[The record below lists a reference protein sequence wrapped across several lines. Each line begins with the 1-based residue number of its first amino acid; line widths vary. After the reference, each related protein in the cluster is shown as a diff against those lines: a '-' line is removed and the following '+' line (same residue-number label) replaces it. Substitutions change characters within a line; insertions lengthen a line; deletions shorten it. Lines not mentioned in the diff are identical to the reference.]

1 MFTYLFI
8 YFFRLTSAKLS
19 DIRISE
25 CGKVLLIV
33 KFGTLGFEIRNTA
46 QGIWNPTNVWNQESK
61 FH

>member
-8 YFFRLTSAKLS
+8 YFFRLTSAKIS
-19 DIRISE
+19 DIRIPE

-33 KFGTLGFEIRNTA
+33 KFGTFGFEIRNTA

-61 FH
+61 FY